1 MWGMCFLEATLNP
14 VHTRGAAHRNLTRT
28 QEEGLPPRCEGME
41 APL

>member
-1 MWGMCFLEATLNP
+1 MWGMCFLEAMLKP
-14 VHTRGAAHRNLTRT
+14 FHTRGAAHRNLTRT